1 MQRVLRCW
9 ERQSDGREMTEY
21 KKTLR
26 RPGLGEPSWGIIH
39 RVVSSEISGGI
50 FPEISGKI
58 TVLFRNNSAE
68 KRTCQTP
75 SYFIT
80 MSTF

>member
-1 MQRVLRCW
+1 MALHWLPETLPHPVETAGAFDVLDA
-9 ERQSDGREMTEY
+9 QPPISVV
-21 KKTLR
+21 L
-26 RPGLGEPSWGIIH
+26 

-50 FPEISGKI
+50 VPEISGKI

-75 SYFIT
+75 SYFRT